1 MPYLLRHI
9 VGKGNQN
16 SLNIDLIKSWLTNIK
31 LVWKVLNCV
40 LFKINLSN
48 ATYFFFLFAKKK
60 QKKLA

>member
-48 ATYFFFLFAKKK
+48 AKYFLFFFEKKK